1 MKKLVALT
9 LVALVAVSAFAAV
22 AIGRDTAPAA
32 SSHAAH
38 THVTVAGT
46 KAAALKVKLATLL
59 GEHVSL
65 ATQATQAGL
74 RGGKEFP
81 ALAQAL
87 DRNSVAVANAIGSVY
102 GKQARNQFLNG
113 KLLWRD
119 HIRFFVAYTTALAK
133 DDAAGQKQAVGN
145 LMGYV
150 EAFSRFLSSATG
162 LPYRTLKAGVTE
174 HVLQLKGQ
182 LDAYD
187 QGRYARSYALS
198 REAHH
203 HMVMTGETLADAI
216 VKKFP
221 KRFAA

>member
-1 MKKLVALT
+1 MKKLVTLAAL
-9 LVALVAVSAFAAV
+9 ALVAVGALATAAV
-22 AIGRDTAPAA
+22 GRDSAPAA
-32 SSHAAH
+32 PAHPHAAH
-38 THVTVAGT
+38 AGAST
-46 KAAALKVKLATLL
+46 KLAVTLSTLL

-81 ALAQAL
+81 ALAKSL
-87 DRNSVAVANAIGSVY
+87 DRNSVAVADAIGSVY

-119 HIRFFVAYTTALAK
+119 HIRSFVAYTGALAK
-133 DDAAGQKQAVGN
+133 NDAAGQKQAVGN

-162 LPYRTLKAGVTE
+162 LPYRTLRAGVTE
-174 HVLQLKGQ
+174 HVMQLKGQ
-182 LDAYD
+182 LDAYSK
-187 QGRYARSYALS
+187 GNYAKAYALT

-203 HMVMTGETLADAI
+203 HMVMTGETLAAAI
-216 VKKFP
+216 AKKFP
-221 KRFAA
+221 QKFAS

>member
-1 MKKLVALT
+1 MKKLIALA
-9 LVALVAVSAFAAV
+9 VIALVAVSAFAAS
-22 AIGRDTAPAA
+22 AFSRDSAPAA
-32 SSHAAH
+32 PSHTHAAA
-38 THVTVAGT
+38 AGT
-46 KAAALKVKLATLL
+46 KAADLKVTLSTLL

-81 ALAQAL
+81 ALAASL
-87 DRNSVAVANAIGSVY
+87 DRNSVDVANAIGSVY
-102 GKQARNQFLNG
+102 GQKARNQFLNG

-119 HIRFFVAYTTALAK
+119 HIKFFVAYTTALAK
-133 DDAAGQKQAVGN
+133 DDMAGQKRAVGN

-150 EAFSRFLSSATG
+150 EAFSRFLSTATG
-162 LPYRTLKAGVTE
+162 LPYPALKSGITT

-187 QGRYARSYALS
+187 RGQYAKTYALT

-221 KRFAA
+221 KRFA